1 MDISD
6 RAVLENCL
14 VDSPPNINKP
24 IVKKRVYNKPIILI
38 DINYDNYKNNIL
50 ELDKFKLPT
59 IKEAVRKYKLKLSGK
74 KSELIERLITHFKS
88 ITSAIKIQTVF
99 RRWLVIQM
107 NQLRGPAFK
116 NIKLCVNE
124 SDFSTLEPL
133 DEIPKSNFF
142 SLTDQNNFTYGFNI
156 SSLIELLKQNYNACN
171 PYNREKFNNKTK
183 NDIITLYK
191 CCFINLPNFKN
202 ENEPYTIT
210 NNNYTR
216 NIVRPIRRV
225 LPILENNIIYNPRI
239 NTISTHEHLIQF
251 NNIRTIRLTPIENRI
266 TQLFIAIDQL
276 GNYTSR
282 EWFSELDIRGYIRLY
297 RALYE
302 IWYIRSGLTNEVRHN
317 ISPFCQPFDGI
328 FNQRVLHSDL
338 SLQQIQTACLIV
350 FENLVYSG
358 IDEEYKRLG
367 TFHALSALTMVSRGA
382 RIAMP
387 WLYESVMM

>member
-6 RAVLENCL
+6 KDMLENCL
-14 VDSPPNINKP
+14 VDSPPNIIKP
-24 IVKKRVYNKPIILI
+24 NIIKRVYNKPVILI
-38 DINYDNYKNNIL
+38 DISYDNYKNNKL

-59 IKEAVRKYKLKLSGK
+59 IKEAVRKYKLRLAGK

-88 ITSAIKIQTVF
+88 ITYAIKIQTVF

-116 NIKLCVNE
+116 NIQLCVNE

-142 SLTDQNNFTYGFNI
+142 SLTDQNNFIYGFNI

-171 PYNREKFNNKTK
+171 PYNREKFDNKTK
-183 NDIITLYK
+183 NKIITLYR

-202 ENEPYTIT
+202 ENEPYIIT
-210 NNNYTR
+210 NHTPHNS
-216 NIVRPIRRV
+216 IRPIRRV
-225 LPILENNIIYNPRI
+225 IPISNNLVTYNPRI
-239 NTISTHEHLIQF
+239 NTISTHEQLIQF
-251 NNIRTIRLTPIENRI
+251 NNIRTIRLTPIDNRI

-302 IWYIRSGLTNEVRHN
+302 IWYIRSGLTNEVRRN

-382 RIAMP
+382 RITMP

>member
-1 MDISD
+1 MNIPDNL
-6 RAVLENCL
+6 VLHNCI
-14 VDSPPNINKP
+14 VPAYAETNKP
-24 IVKKRVYNKPIILI
+24 IIIKKRVYNKHVILT
-38 DINYDNYKNNIL
+38 DISYDNYKTNKL

-59 IKEAVRKYKLKLSGK
+59 IKEAVRKYKLRLSGK

-88 ITSAIKIQTVF
+88 ITYAIKIQTVF

-116 NIKLCVNE
+116 NVNLCVNE

-133 DEIPKSNFF
+133 DEIPKNNFF

-183 NDIITLYK
+183 NDIITLYR

-202 ENEPYTIT
+202 ENEPYIIS
-210 NNNYTR
+210 NHNSH
-216 NIVRPIRRV
+216 IMRPIRRV

-239 NTISTHEHLIQF
+239 NTISTHEQLVQF
-251 NNIRTIRLTPIENRI
+251 NNIRTIRLTSIENRI

-276 GNYTSR
+276 GNYTNR

-302 IWYIRSGLTNEVRHN
+302 IWFIRSGLTNDVRHN

-358 IDEEYKRLG
+358 INDEYKKLG
-367 TFHALSALTMVSRGA
+367 AFHALSALTMVSRGA